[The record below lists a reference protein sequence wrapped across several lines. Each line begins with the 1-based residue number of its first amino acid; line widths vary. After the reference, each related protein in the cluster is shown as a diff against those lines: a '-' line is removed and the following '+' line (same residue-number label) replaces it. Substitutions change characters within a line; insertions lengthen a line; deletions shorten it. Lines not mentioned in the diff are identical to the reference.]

1 MVGWVSV
8 RGVFHVFRL
17 SCTVLESIFFK
28 TYAFLLSATDPAR
41 DKEKEEEDEGN
52 TEEEKKEENSW
63 SGCMMAFSGA
73 AGFAAGVENGQVD
86 ESRLFWFPHETEVWL
101 LGEVQE
107 HHDEGTLTIVSD
119 EGTFE
124 IDSSKLHPYNSSHSE
139 YVEDIAGMNNLH
151 EAPLLDLLR
160 RRFHAEDIYVSRSEQ
175 GQNL

>member
-1 MVGWVSV
+1 
-8 RGVFHVFRL
+8 
-17 SCTVLESIFFK
+17 
-28 TYAFLLSATDPAR
+28 
-41 DKEKEEEDEGN
+41 
-52 TEEEKKEENSW
+52 
-63 SGCMMAFSGA
+63 MASSGA

-86 ESRLFWFPHETEVWL
+86 ESRLFWFPHKTEVWL

-160 RRFHAEDIYVSRSEQ
+160 RRFHAEDIYVSKQ
-175 GQNL
+175 GQNLGTTVFGLIDTPIIHENRPLQEISLSALTPMPGSRDCTT